1 MKKNEVTT
9 MEHLQMRVSP
19 SYGAV
24 LKYGEKVLVTDY
36 HWKGGFTA
44 KVYEFIETPEE
55 TGLGD
60 IECRISLIAEANEV
74 FPDNGHAIAWCMKQ

>member
-1 MKKNEVTT
+1 MKHEITT
-9 MEHLQMRVSP
+9 MEHLQMHISP

-24 LKYGEKVLVTDY
+24 LKFGSNVLFTDY

-55 TGLGD
+55 TGLGN
-60 IECRISLIAEANEV
+60 IECRISLIAEATGV
-74 FPDNGHAIAWCMKQ
+74 FPDNGHAIAWCMNQ